1 MTTSGKQMT
10 IVWHVDDLMGSC
22 EDDFELTK
30 LSCYLARIGDGDG
43 EGAMGSSVTGYDDD
57 DDGDGR

>member
-22 EDDFELTK
+22 EDDFELRK

-43 EGAMGSSVTGYDDD
+43 EGAMGSSVTGYDED